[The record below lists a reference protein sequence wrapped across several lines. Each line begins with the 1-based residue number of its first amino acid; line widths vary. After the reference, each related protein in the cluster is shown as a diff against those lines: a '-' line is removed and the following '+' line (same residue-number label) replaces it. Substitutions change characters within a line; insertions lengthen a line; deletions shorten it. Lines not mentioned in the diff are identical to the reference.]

1 MGTFAFIIIPS
12 KRFVFP
18 VLSIVRLINFFSF
31 LFPLMIIRWD
41 LIDGGTFILFIFL
54 FVFFLG
60 YFPIPPMPFI
70 VQGGPK
76 VLSPQHNIV
85 FYFRGLTRTLTIWK
99 RGLG

>member
-54 FVFFLG
+54 FVFFFRVFSDTPDAVYCAGWSEGLV
-60 YFPIPPMPFI
+60 PP
-70 VQGGPK
+70 
-76 VLSPQHNIV
+76 
-85 FYFRGLTRTLTIWK
+85 T
-99 RGLG
+99 